1 MTHDP
6 YQTYA
11 TLGTLSGQTNPF
23 SSPYSWM
30 QSSINPAAAYN
41 PLTANAGAGYGGIS
55 PQQLQLAA
63 ALIAQSAQLAGL
75 SNVYQNPQLASMSS
89 NPFAAQFHNPLAA
102 AALQQNPF
110 VAAALQQQQYNQ
122 NPLQNPGL
130 AQLASAIGQ
139 QIGLHPYSQF
149 AHPGFGQP
157 GFAQPFGQPGSPVG
171 QFNTPLA
178 PQSWVGQGQAGQPGQ
193 FAGGQAQIHPLVLQ
207 SIARALQ
214 TQGTNPWSTF

>member
-11 TLGTLSGQTNPF
+11 TLGTLSGQTNP
-23 SSPYSWM
+23 
-30 QSSINPAAAYN
+30 AAAYN
-41 PLTANAGAGYGGIS
+41 PLTANAGAGYGGIP

-75 SNVYQNPQLASMSS
+75 SNLYQNPQLGSMSS
-89 NPFAAQFHNPLAA
+89 NPFAPQVHNPLAA
-102 AALQQNPF
+102 AALQHNPF
-110 VAAALQQQQYNQ
+110 IAAALQYQPYSQ

-139 QIGLHPYSQF
+139 QIGLQPYAQF
-149 AHPGFGQP
+149 AHPGFGQA
-157 GFAQPFGQPGSPVG
+157 GFGQPFGQPGSPVG

-178 PQSWVGQGQAGQPGQ
+178 PQSWVGQGQAGQLGQ
-193 FAGGQAQIHPLVLQ
+193 FAGGQGQVHPFVLQ

-214 TQGTNPWSTF
+214 PQGINPWSTF

>member
-6 YQTYA
+6 YQMYA
-11 TLGTLSGQTNPF
+11 TLGTLSGQINPF

-63 ALIAQSAQLAGL
+63 
-75 SNVYQNPQLASMSS
+75 
-89 NPFAAQFHNPLAA
+89 LAA

-110 VAAALQQQQYNQ
+110 VAAALQHQQYNQ

-139 QIGLHPYSQF
+139 QIGLQPYAQF
-149 AHPGFGQP
+149 AHPGVGQAGFGQA
-157 GFAQPFGQPGSPVG
+157 GFGQPFGQPGSPVG

-178 PQSWVGQGQAGQPGQ
+178 PQSWIGPGQAGQPGQ
-193 FAGGQAQIHPLVLQ
+193 FAGGQAQIHPFVLQ